1 MFRQKVVLYNPQAVF
16 YTMPLALLAIG
27 SALDPAK
34 YDVRIVDGRLEQD
47 PIAAVLAEIDNALC
61 LGITVLTGAP
71 IRDALQVSRAV
82 KARRPDLPVIW
93 GGWHPSLFPEETLDE
108 PSIDIT
114 VQGQGEETFVE
125 LVDRLAVGVPRNQ
138 PYLIA
143 GTAERVDGQ
152 AYATPPAQPM
162 RI

>member
-1 MFRQKVVLYNPQAVF
+1 MSRQKVVLYNPQAVF
-16 YTMPLALLAIG
+16 YTMPLALLAVG

-61 LGITVLTGAP
+61 LGMTVLTGAP

-93 GGWHPSLFPEETLDE
+93 GGWHSSLFPEETL
-108 PSIDIT
+108 
-114 VQGQGEETFVE
+114 
-125 LVDRLAVGVPRNQ
+125 
-138 PYLIA
+138 A
-143 GTAERVDGQ
+143 GRQHGDAR
-152 AYATPPAQPM
+152 
-162 RI
+162 R